1 MKKEI
6 VQGKERILR
15 TKQRK
20 DTTTGGASLVAVWGN
35 GGNGGTGRESERT
48 SLTNFICGKY
58 FEVHVLR
65 EKKFFRVEKE
75 TVEISTVTG

>member
-20 DTTTGGASLVAVWGN
+20 DTTNGRASLVAVWGN

-48 SLTNFICGKY
+48 SLTNFICVMWEIFRGS
-58 FEVHVLR
+58 VWPSCR
-65 EKKFFRVEKE
+65 EKEEVL
-75 TVEISTVTG
+75 

>member
-20 DTTTGGASLVAVWGN
+20 DTTNGRASLVAVWGN

-48 SLTNFICGKY
+48 SLTNLFVGNISRFTKKRS
-58 FEVHVLR
+58 FVKK
-65 EKKFFRVEKE
+65 KKFIREGN
-75 TVEISTVTG
+75 S